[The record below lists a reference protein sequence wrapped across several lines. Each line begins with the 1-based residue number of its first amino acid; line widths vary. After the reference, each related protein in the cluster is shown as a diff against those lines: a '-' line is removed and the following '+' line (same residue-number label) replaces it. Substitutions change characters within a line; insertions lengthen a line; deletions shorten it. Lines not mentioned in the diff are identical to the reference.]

1 MRGWDYQSPLVTT
14 SGDRRHGCDSDG
26 LKLLQAP
33 VSEFIVK
40 GARFW
45 WILAYVHKMV
55 FKKTERQ
62 VGLRKVPHKANVRL
76 FCCRDSLVGIED
88 VAGLRVEG
96 LGSKAA
102 FSAYVKLGRNL

>member
-1 MRGWDYQSPLVTT
+1 MIESKLRGWDYQSPLVTT

-45 WILAYVHKMV
+45 WILAYLHKMV
-55 FKKTERQ
+55 YKTKTSRATQGSSQGECPFILLPRLPGGDRGRCR
-62 VGLRKVPHKANVRL
+62 VKA
-76 FCCRDSLVGIED
+76 
-88 VAGLRVEG
+88 
-96 LGSKAA
+96 
-102 FSAYVKLGRNL
+102 